1 MEAGTGDESPLSC
14 VKRATRSSRRRSPA
28 WASGHICS
36 ALRLTWT
43 LTFETSWG
51 VLKYEDLHDLILVG
65 HSYAGMI
72 ITAIAEQAPERLSH
86 LVYLDALIPK
96 YGESLIDVIVPDFAA
111 TFHVPIPPIEWPIR

>member
-1 MEAGTGDESPLSC
+1 MSWLLICSCTVDGMAAGTGDESLLSC

-36 ALRLTWT
+36 ARRLTSDT
-43 LTFETSWG
+43 HIRDIMG

-72 ITAIAEQAPERLSH
+72 ITAVAEQAPSGWRTWS
-86 LVYLDALIPK
+86 ISMPSFPK
-96 YGESLIDVIVPDFAA
+96 TAS
-111 TFHVPIPPIEWPIR
+111 R